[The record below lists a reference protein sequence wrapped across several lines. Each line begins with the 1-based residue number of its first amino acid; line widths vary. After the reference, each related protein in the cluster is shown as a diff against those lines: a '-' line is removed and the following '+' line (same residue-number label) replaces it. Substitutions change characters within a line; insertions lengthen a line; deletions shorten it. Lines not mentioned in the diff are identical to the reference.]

1 MMYKHEFTSRGIID
15 KVKNVFCY
23 YPQVGVLDL
32 EKVNPQILL
41 YELTRAIGESRL
53 PDAAKRLQNLTV
65 FAKDLYKVV
74 HELDKST
81 AGSLEAESRPNTLA
95 VGGNTPGRAD
105 DKEQKKKKAVLTC
118 YHQHKHAP
126 FFRRRPDG
134 GSSPVEPTPSSQ

>member
-1 MMYKHEFTSRGIID
+1 
-15 KVKNVFCY
+15 
-23 YPQVGVLDL
+23 
-32 EKVNPQILL
+32 VNPQILL

-74 HELDKST
+74 QELDKST
-81 AGSLEAESRPNTLA
+81 AGSSLEAASRPNTLA

-126 FFRRRPDG
+126 FFRRRSDG